1 MAEAGLDASGVGQSL
16 AEAREAK
23 FLETPKGRVALI
35 SVASTFPDSS
45 RAGRTRGDMPAR
57 PGLNPLRFTTTTTIT
72 ADHMTALRAMAAA
85 TTGRPAGTG
94 DTFNYLGT
102 RFVVGATPGVSTAP
116 LKEDLDEIAA
126 VVKNAAGLADYTIVT
141 IHAHEGGKDRFLPA
155 DFLVTFA
162 RAMVDAGA
170 DMFVGHGPHVLRGI
184 ELYKGKPI
192 MYSLGDFIFQNETL
206 LRLPSEN
213 YEPLNLGATA
223 HVNDFNDARYNFD
236 KSGFPADPPIWE
248 AVVALPRYRGEQL
261 VELALHPITLGYG
274 KSRAVRGRPVCRRG
288 AGREDSRRCREAI
301 GGDGHQGDHPQ
312 WHRVCGSG
320 LVHTEP
326 ARQGVRTM
334 GSMFIAR
341 AVWRTAAIVGVLAAF
356 ASARRAEHHLVGIDG
371 VVTDESGARAARRH
385 CHRHEPGAAGA
396 TAHRRSPT
404 AQGRYR
410 FIDLPRGTYQLR
422 FELAGFDP
430 LVRQGLEMNAGF
442 AARVNVTLKVGTLQ
456 ETVTVSGASPVV
468 DLTTTRGGQNVSTD
482 LISIALPGLKQMAD
496 VIADDAR
503 PALRPTATSPAPSA

>member
-1 MAEAGLDASGVGQSL
+1 MLSRRTIRLVALTAVLAWAVVAVQAQQPQPGQSSPDFTLALVGDSIITRKISVYAEPAFTRVIDLIRNADVAFANLEMLFHDYEPYASAASGGTYMRAEPALVKDLVWAGFDLVSRANNHAGDYGVLGMNLTTKYVAEAGLTQAGVGQSL

-72 ADHMTALRAMAAA
+72 ADHMTALRGMAAA

-94 DTFNYLGT
+94 DTFNYLGN
-102 RFVVGATPGVSTAP
+102 RFVVGTTPGVNTAP
-116 LKEDLDEIAA
+116 LKEDVDEIAA

-141 IHAHEGGKDRFLPA
+141 IHAHEGGTDRYLPA

-213 YEPLNLGATA
+213 YEPLDLGPTA

-248 AVVALPRYRGEQL
+248 AVVAMPRYRGDRL

-274 KSRAVRGRPVCRRG
+274 KSRAVRGRPLFADG
-288 AGREDSRRCREAI
+288 ALGEKILGDVVRLSAAMGTKVTIRNGI
-301 GGDGHQGDHPQ
+301 GYVDVVSSTPSQQPAKE
-312 WHRVCGSG
+312 W
-320 LVHTEP
+320 EP
-326 ARQGVRTM
+326 
-334 GSMFIAR
+334 
-341 AVWRTAAIVGVLAAF
+341 
-356 ASARRAEHHLVGIDG
+356 
-371 VVTDESGARAARRH
+371 
-385 CHRHEPGAAGA
+385 
-396 TAHRRSPT
+396 
-404 AQGRYR
+404 
-410 FIDLPRGTYQLR
+410 
-422 FELAGFDP
+422 
-430 LVRQGLEMNAGF
+430 
-442 AARVNVTLKVGTLQ
+442 
-456 ETVTVSGASPVV
+456 
-468 DLTTTRGGQNVSTD
+468 
-482 LISIALPGLKQMAD
+482 
-496 VIADDAR
+496 
-503 PALRPTATSPAPSA
+503 

>member
-1 MAEAGLDASGVGQSL
+1 LSRRTIRLITLTAVLAGPVAAGHAQPPPPGQASPDFTLALVGDSIITRKISVYTEPAFTRVIALIRNADVAFANLEMLFHDYEPYASAASGGTYMRAEPALVKDLVWAGFDLVSRANNHAGDYGVLGMNLTTKYVAEAGLTQAGVGQSL

-94 DTFNYLGT
+94 DTFNYLGN
-102 RFVVGATPGVSTAP
+102 RFAVGATPGVSTAP

-170 DMFVGHGPHVLRGI
+170 DLFVGHGPHVLRGI

-274 KSRAVRGRPVCRRG
+274 KSRAVRGRPLFADG
-288 AGREDSRRCREAI
+288 ALGEKILGDVVRLSAAMGTKVTIRNGI
-301 GGDGHQGDHPQ
+301 G
-312 WHRVCGSG
+312 
-320 LVHTEP
+320 
-326 ARQGVRTM
+326 
-334 GSMFIAR
+334 
-341 AVWRTAAIVGVLAAF
+341 
-356 ASARRAEHHLVGIDG
+356 
-371 VVTDESGARAARRH
+371 
-385 CHRHEPGAAGA
+385 
-396 TAHRRSPT
+396 
-404 AQGRYR
+404 Y
-410 FIDLPRGTYQLR
+410 
-422 FELAGFDP
+422 
-430 LVRQGLEMNAGF
+430 
-442 AARVNVTLKVGTLQ
+442 
-456 ETVTVSGASPVV
+456 V
-468 DLTTTRGGQNVSTD
+468 DLVSST
-482 LISIALPGLKQMAD
+482 
-496 VIADDAR
+496 
-503 PALRPTATSPAPSA
+503 PSQQGKE